1 MKIPYAKPSIT
12 QLEIDFVNDAIANG
26 WGEQRNLYIDRF
38 EREFAEHLGVKYS
51 IATSSCTGALHLG
64 LSALGIGPGDEVI
77 LADSNWVATVA
88 PVVHLGATP
97 IFVDIK
103 PDTWCIDPEQVTKA
117 ITPNTRA
124 IIATHL
130 YGNLCE
136 MDELI
141 AIGQQYGIPI
151 IEDAAEAIGS
161 TYKGRRAGSIG
172 DFGVFSFHGTKTI
185 TTGGEGGMFVT
196 NNCDLYEDVLTL
208 SNHGRRREQK
218 RAFWPDVIGFKF
230 KMSNIQAAIGCAQL
244 ERLDSLV
251 ARKREILSEY
261 KSQFDELGVRYW
273 AFNAEPTW
281 ARIGAWMSTVVL
293 DLPSANSDLADKV
306 LEALNAVGIEAR
318 PFFAPL
324 SSTPPFRDGEQSGLT
339 DRWAHKICK
348 VAINLPSSPN
358 LISDDIR
365 HIVSSISQLTN
376 ESHKSE

>member
-1 MKIPYAKPSIT
+1 M
-12 QLEIDFVNDAIANG
+12 
-26 WGEQRNLYIDRF
+26 
-38 EREFAEHLGVKYS
+38 
-51 IATSSCTGALHLG
+51 G
-64 LSALGIGPGDEVI
+64 LRALGIGPGDEVV
-77 LADSNWVATVA
+77 LADTNWVATAA
-88 PVVHLGATP
+88 PIVHLGAQP
-97 IFVDIK
+97 VFVDIR
-103 PDTWCIDPEQVTKA
+103 PDSWCIDPEHVGRA
-117 ITPNTRA
+117 VTPNTRA

-136 MDELI
+136 MDELV
-141 AIGQQYGIPI
+141 ALGQQHGIPV
-151 IEDAAEAIGS
+151 IEDAAEALGS
-161 TYKGRRAGSIG
+161 TYKGRCAGSIG

-196 NNCDLYEDVLTL
+196 NNHDLYEEVLTL
-208 SNHGRRREQK
+208 SNHGRRRNQK

-261 KSQFDELGVRYW
+261 KLQFDELGVRYW

-306 LEALNAVGIEAR
+306 LEALNARGIEAR

-324 SSTPPFRDGEQSGLT
+324 SRTPPFVSQGSRTELDS
-339 DRWAHKICK
+339 WANKIHQ
-348 VAINLPSSPN
+348 VAINLPSSTT
-358 LISDDIR
+358 LTREQIQYVVEQLGEVR
-365 HIVSSISQLTN
+365 HLVCQDGNS
-376 ESHKSE
+376 

>member
-26 WGEQRNLYIDRF
+26 WGEQRNSYIDRF

-51 IATSSCTGALHLG
+51 IATSSCTGALHMG

-77 LADSNWVATVA
+77 LADSNWIATVA

-117 ITPNTRA
+117 ITSNTRA

-136 MDELI
+136 MDELV
-141 AIGQQYGIPI
+141 AIGQQHEIPI

-172 DFGVFSFHGTKTI
+172 NFGVYSFHGSKTI
-185 TTGGEGGMFVT
+185 TTGGEGGIFVT
-196 NNCDLYEDVLTL
+196 NESELYETVLKL
-208 SNHGRRREQK
+208 SNHGRSRTEK
-218 RAFWPDVIGFKF
+218 KAFWPEVVGFKF

-244 ERLDSLV
+244 QRLDSLV
-251 ARKREILSEY
+251 DRKREILSEY
-261 KSQFDELGVRYW
+261 RLYFDQLGVRFS
-273 AFNAEPTW
+273 AFNAEPMW
-281 ARIGAWMSTVVL
+281 AHIGAWMSTVVL
-293 DLPSANSDLADKV
+293 DTPSVDSKLADLV
-306 LEALNAVGIEAR
+306 LEELNTCGIDAR

-324 SSTPPFRDGEQSGLT
+324 SITPPFVDQNRQIQVNS
-339 DRWAHKICK
+339 WSNKIYR
-348 VAINLPSSPN
+348 VAINLPSS
-358 LISDDIR
+358 SM
-365 HIVSSISQLTN
+365 LTN
-376 ESHKSE
+376 RDIKYIVEQIDKVQRKFG